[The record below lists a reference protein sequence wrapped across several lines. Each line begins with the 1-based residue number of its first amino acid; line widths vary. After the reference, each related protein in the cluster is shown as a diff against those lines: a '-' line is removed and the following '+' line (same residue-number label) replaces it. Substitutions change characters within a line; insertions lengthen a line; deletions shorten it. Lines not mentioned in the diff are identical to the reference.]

1 MLKDTLAAALKATST
16 MLFAFTAIVAMP
28 FVVLLLAV
36 VAAVVV
42 EVVVVVV
49 VAVVAL
55 PSFVSGWSK
64 VVEC

>member
-16 MLFAFTAIVAMP
+16 MLFAFTAIVALP

-36 VAAVVV
+36 VVAVVV
-42 EVVVVVV
+42 EVVV

-64 VVEC
+64 VVGC

>member
-28 FVVLLLAV
+28 FVVVLLAV
-36 VAAVVV
+36 VVAVVV
-42 EVVVVVV
+42 EVVV

>member
-36 VAAVVV
+36 VVA
-42 EVVVVVV
+42 V

>member
-1 MLKDTLAAALKATST
+1 MLKETLAAALKATST

-36 VAAVVV
+36 VVA
-42 EVVVVVV
+42 V